1 MPIYKEVNLLQLFC
15 DSDTSESIKT
25 QDTDYEMIHNHDGY
39 GFQLTKTS
47 EPGKGKT
54 VKIHLGLTCDS
65 AKKIL
70 HQLAEG
76 SVEPAGL
83 ADTLYEIFYNK
94 IYGDSLLSLS

>member
-1 MPIYKEVNLLQLFC
+1 MQLFC
-15 DSDTSESIKT
+15 DSDTNECIKI

-39 GFQLTKTS
+39 GFQLMKIS

-54 VKIHLGLTCDS
+54 VKIHLGLTYDS

-76 SVEPAGL
+76 GVEPAGL